1 MSGVGNDEKL
11 ECDVLV
17 IGSGAGGFAAAI
29 TARKLGLDVLMI
41 EKQACFGGTTALSGG
56 WLWIP
61 CNPPAQRAGI
71 ADSRDAARAYLKAE
85 VGASYD
91 PERVDAFL
99 ENGPRMVSFFERE
112 TAVAFLLGRD

>member
-41 EKQACFGGTTALSGG
+41 E
-56 WLWIP
+56 
-61 CNPPAQRAGI
+61 
-71 ADSRDAARAYLKAE
+71 
-85 VGASYD
+85 
-91 PERVDAFL
+91 
-99 ENGPRMVSFFERE
+99 
-112 TAVAFLLGRD
+112 